1 MNEIDLSCILK
12 DNKKVQ
18 DFLIIVLIKLVR
30 KLIEFGDD
38 ITSIANSMIEKYKD
52 DTNYL
57 IKPGLSK
64 SVSLRVIRYIKEK
77 EYSKVKQLLKG
88 TENYHAVMG
97 AIYEFQ
103 SKFRPRFQEFILY
116 CIDTNK
122 NLKKLIEKRIKK
134 IFCLPKSISWQTIKQ
149 IVGTKKS
156 NMDIYFSMIL
166 DAIDCPESNF
176 RRNLAKASYIRS
188 CPTCDYEMHIKD
200 PKDPENCHKDITNN
214 PKAEV
219 ITANTWYN
227 INGTFFQNIMNYYGR
242 ESIAGPSGSVIIL
255 YDFVFRILNIKETRK
270 NKLLVLCCSIADYIP
285 YYHSLTEILI
295 SFSNEIKL
303 GYTID
308 KDPVNFTVKILKK
321 ANIM

>member
-1 MNEIDLSCILK
+1 MNEIELSCALK
-12 DNKKVQ
+12 ENKKVQ
-18 DFLIIVLIKLVR
+18 DFLIKVLTKLVK
-30 KLIEFGDD
+30 KLIDFGDD
-38 ITSIANSMIEKYKD
+38 ITSISNSMIEKYKD

-64 SVSLRVIRYIKEK
+64 SISLRVIRYIREK
-77 EYSKVKQLLKG
+77 DYSNVKYLLKG
-88 TENYHAVMG
+88 TENYHSVMG
-97 AIYEFQ
+97 AIYGL
-103 SKFRPRFQEFILY
+103 SNKFRPRFQEFILY

-122 NLKKLIEKRIKK
+122 KLKKVIENRIKK
-134 IFCLPKSISWQTIKQ
+134 IFCLPKTISWKTIKQ

-166 DAIDCPESNF
+166 DATDCPESNF

-188 CPTCDYEMHIKD
+188 CANEYEMYIKD
-200 PKDPENCHKDITNN
+200 PKEPGNCHKDITNN
-214 PKAEV
+214 PKAQI

-242 ESIAGPSGSVIIL
+242 DSIAGPSGSVIIL
-255 YDFVFRILNIKETRK
+255 YDFVFRLLDLKETRK
-270 NKLLVLCCSIADYIP
+270 NKLLILCCSIADYIP

-308 KDPVNFTVKILKK
+308 KDPVNFTKKILSK
-321 ANIM
+321 AGIM